1 MQPIRDVR
9 RVRPTHPMATP
20 MSADQIKR
28 RRLERSVAKRLEVR
42 RLVRL

>member
-1 MQPIRDVR
+1 MIRIR
-9 RVRPTHPMATP
+9 QALRPLPTHPMATP

>member
-1 MQPIRDVR
+1 MQLIRDVR
-9 RVRPTHPMATP
+9 RGRPTRPMATP
-20 MSADQIKR
+20 MSVDQIKR